1 MRIAIFDYKIVST
14 NPIGGCHLRMLR
26 GLCAEHEFTVFAV
39 NFDNPCPDRIR
50 FVRVPA
56 PSRPLAL
63 LFLAFHLLAPLYYW
77 AHRLRHR
84 VSFDLVQSVESN
96 CSIGDIS
103 YAHFCHRAFLR
114 NYWRDL
120 GATGLRGRF
129 RWLDHWLHALCEPI
143 VFRQVHRIVVPS
155 GGLARELSAEFPCT
169 QGKVTVIPN
178 PVDFKGLERPSDF
191 ERADFR
197 RRLGLEPNAVVLA
210 FAALGHFE
218 RKGLPLLLHA
228 LQHVPE
234 PALKLVVVGGER
246 ALVASYQARVAMM
259 GLTDRVVFVGMQR
272 DLRPYLWSADA
283 FALPSFYEAFPLV
296 SLEAAAAGLPLIA
309 SPLNGV
315 EDILRDGE
323 NGYLVSRSPERIA
336 DGIRR
341 LLALSPEARTR
352 MGEEA
357 RHAVARYDTPNF
369 ISCWRDFY
377 GNRRVA

>member
-1 MRIAIFDYKIVST
+1 MRIAVLDYKVLST

-39 NFDNPCPDRIR
+39 KFDNPCPDRIR

-63 LFLAFHLLAPLYYW
+63 LFLAFHVLAPLYYW

-84 VSFDLVQSVESN
+84 IRFDLVQLVESD

-103 YAHFCHRAFLR
+103 YTQFCHRAFLKT
-114 NYWRDL
+114 YWRDL
-120 GATGLRGRF
+120 GATGIRGRF
-129 RWLDHWLHALCEPI
+129 RWLDHWLHALCEPF
-143 VFRQVHRIVVPS
+143 VFRRVQRIVVPS

-178 PVDFKGLERPSDF
+178 PVDFKGLERPPEF

-197 RRLGLEPNAVVLA
+197 RRLGLEPNAVVLV

-218 RKGLPLLLHA
+218 RKGLPLLLQA
-228 LQHVPE
+228 IQDISE
-234 PALKLVVVGGER
+234 PALKLVVVGGEP
-246 ALVASYQARVAMM
+246 ALVASYQARVARM
-259 GLTDRVVFVGMQR
+259 GLTGRVVFAGMQR

-283 FALPSFYEAFPLV
+283 FAFPSFYEAFPLV

-309 SPLNGV
+309 TPLNGV
-315 EDILRDGE
+315 EEILRDGE
-323 NGYLVSRSPERIA
+323 NGYLVSRSPGGIA

-341 LLALSPEARTR
+341 LLALSPEARAR

-357 RHAVARYDTPNF
+357 RSAVARYDTPNF
-369 ISCWRDFY
+369 ISRWRDFY
-377 GNRRVA
+377 GNCRVA